1 MSARST
7 GSVWSRS
14 PAASAAAEG
23 FEVGHQS
30 AESHDPVVERADGL
44 AVVAELVAAHHGTID
59 AANRAEGGAEFTITL
74 PRARESA
81 PEGGVA

>member
-59 AANRAEGGAEFTITL
+59 AANRAEFTITL